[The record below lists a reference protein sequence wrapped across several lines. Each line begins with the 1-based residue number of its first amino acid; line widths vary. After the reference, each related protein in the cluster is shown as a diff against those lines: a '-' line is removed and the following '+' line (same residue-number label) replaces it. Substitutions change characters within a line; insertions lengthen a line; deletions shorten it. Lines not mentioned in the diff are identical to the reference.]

1 MAKCPIVTLADGNK
15 IPALGLGTWKS
26 APSQVYEA
34 VKEAIRIGYRHIDCA
49 LVYLNEPEV
58 GRAISHAIKEGLISR
73 EELFITSKC
82 WNSFHSKQ
90 KVVECCNRSMR
101 ALGVDYIDLYLVHWP
116 QAYKEDGDLF
126 PKDENGDIQLA
137 DIDYLETWEGMEE
150 CKRKGLVRSIGVSN
164 FNSEQITR
172 LVKSCQ
178 IKPVMNQIECHP
190 YLPQKKLI
198 ALCADFQIK
207 TTAYSPLG
215 SPDRPWAPKG
225 EKTLMED
232 ETVKA
237 IAKKHGVT
245 AAQVLIRYPIE
256 RGLISIPK
264 STNKE
269 RIAENFK
276 VLSFS
281 LDPADVEA
289 LNGLD
294 RNFRACVLDADVS
307 SKYYPFNIPY

>member
-1 MAKCPIVTLADGNK
+1 MVG
-15 IPALGLGTWKS
+15 ALSTSW
-26 APSQVYEA
+26 
-34 VKEAIRIGYRHIDCA
+34 
-49 LVYLNEPEV
+49 
-58 GRAISHAIKEGLISR
+58 ISSFVHAER
-73 EELFITSKC
+73 PVITC

-90 KVVECCNRSMR
+90 KVVECCKMSLR
-101 ALGVDYIDLYLVHWP
+101 ALGVDYIDLYLIHWP
-116 QAYKEDGDLF
+116 YAYKEGGDLF
-126 PKDENGDIQLA
+126 PRDQNGDIQLA
-137 DIDYLETWEGMEE
+137 DTDYLETWEGMEE

-178 IKPVMNQIECHP
+178 IKPVINQIECHP
-190 YLPQKKLI
+190 YLTQKKLI

-207 TTAYSPLG
+207 ITAYSPLG
-215 SPDRPWAPKG
+215 SPTRPWAPKG
-225 EKTLMED
+225 EKKLMED

-264 STNKE
+264 SSNKR

-276 VLSFS
+276 ALNFS

-294 RNFRACVLDADVS
+294 KNYRGGIMIADVS

>member
-1 MAKCPIVTLADGNK
+1 MANCPIVTLADGNK
-15 IPALGLGTWKS
+15 IPALGLGTWKL
-26 APSQVYEA
+26 APSQAYEA

-49 LVYLNEPEV
+49 LAYRNEQEV
-58 GRAISHAIKEGLISR
+58 GRAIAHAIKEGLITR
-73 EELFITSKC
+73 EDLFITSKC
-82 WNSFHSKQ
+82 WNSFHSKH
-90 KVVECCNRSMR
+90 KVLECCNMSLR
-101 ALGVDYIDLYLVHWP
+101 ALGVDYIDLYLIHWP
-116 QAYKEDGDLF
+116 YAYKEGGDLF

-137 DIDYLETWEGMEE
+137 DIDYLETWE
-150 CKRKGLVRSIGVSN
+150 V
-164 FNSEQITR
+164 
-172 LVKSCQ
+172 
-178 IKPVMNQIECHP
+178 ECHP

-198 ALCADFQIK
+198 ALCADFQMK

-215 SPDRPWAPKG
+215 SPGRPWAPKG

-256 RGLISIPK
+256 RGLITIPK
-264 STNKE
+264 SSNKG

-276 VLSFS
+276 ALNFS

-294 RNFRACVLDADVS
+294 KNLRGGVMIADVR

>member
-1 MAKCPIVTLADGNK
+1 MANYPIVTLADGNK
-15 IPALGLGTWKS
+15 IPALGLGTWKL
-26 APSQVYEA
+26 APSQVDEA

-49 LVYLNEPEV
+49 LAYHNEPEV
-58 GRAISHAIKEGLISR
+58 GRAIADAIKEGLITR

-90 KVVECCNRSMR
+90 KVVECCKMSLR
-101 ALGVDYIDLYLVHWP
+101 ALGVDYLDLYLIHWP
-116 QAYKEDGDLF
+116 YAYKEGGDLF
-126 PKDENGDIQLA
+126 PKDQNGDIQLA

-150 CKRKGLVRSIGVSN
+150 CKRNGLVRSIGVSN

-178 IKPVMNQIECHP
+178 IKPVINQVECHP

-264 STNKE
+264 SSNKG

-276 VLSFS
+276 VLNFS
-281 LDPADVEA
+281 LDPADVEV

-294 RNFRACVLDADVS
+294 KNFRGGIMVADVS

>member
-1 MAKCPIVTLADGNK
+1 MAKCPVVTLADGNK

-34 VKEAIRIGYRHIDCA
+34 VLEAIRVGYRHIDCA

-58 GRAISHAIKEGLISR
+58 GRAIGHAIKEGLITR
-73 EELFITSKC
+73 EELFITTKC

-90 KVVECCNRSMR
+90 KVLECCNRSLR
-101 ALGVDYIDLYLVHWP
+101 ALGLDYIDLYLVHWP
-116 QAYKEDGDLF
+116 QAYKEGGDLF
-126 PKDENGDIQLA
+126 PKDENGHIQLA

-172 LVKSCQ
+172 LVKSCE

-190 YLPQKKLI
+190 YLTQKKLI
-198 ALCADFQIK
+198 ALCEDFQIK

-215 SPDRPWAPKG
+215 SPDRPCRISHRAPKG

-232 ETVKA
+232 DTVKT

-245 AAQVLIRYPIE
+245 PAQVL
-256 RGLISIPK
+256 
-264 STNKE
+264 N
-269 RIAENFK
+269 
-276 VLSFS
+276 FS
-281 LDPADVEA
+281 LDPADVEI
-289 LNGLD
+289 LNSLD
-294 RNFRACVLDADVS
+294 KNFRVCVLDADVN

>member
-1 MAKCPIVTLADGNK
+1 MANCPIVTLADGNK

-26 APSQVYEA
+26 TPSQVYEA

-49 LVYLNEPEV
+49 LIYLNEPEV
-58 GRAISHAIKEGLISR
+58 GRAIAHAIKEGLITR

-90 KVVECCNRSMR
+90 KVVECCNRSLR
-101 ALGVDYIDLYLVHWP
+101 ALGVDYIDLYLIHWP
-116 QAYKEDGDLF
+116 QAYKEGGDLF
-126 PKDENGDIQLA
+126 PKDQNGDIQLA
-137 DIDYLETWEGMEE
+137 DIDYLETWE
-150 CKRKGLVRSIGVSN
+150 V
-164 FNSEQITR
+164 
-172 LVKSCQ
+172 
-178 IKPVMNQIECHP
+178 ECHP

-215 SPDRPWAPKG
+215 SPDRPWAPKD

-232 ETVKA
+232 ETVMA

-264 STNKE
+264 STNKG

-276 VLSFS
+276 VLNFS

-294 RNFRACVLDADVS
+294 RNLRVCVLDADVR

>member
-15 IPALGLGTWKS
+15 IPALGLGTWK
-26 APSQVYEA
+26 
-34 VKEAIRIGYRHIDCA
+34 
-49 LVYLNEPEV
+49 
-58 GRAISHAIKEGLISR
+58 
-73 EELFITSKC
+73 C

-90 KVVECCNRSMR
+90 RVLECCNRSLR
-101 ALGVDYIDLYLVHWP
+101 ALGIDYIDLYLVHWP
-116 QAYKEDGDLF
+116 QAYKEGGDLF

-198 ALCADFQIK
+198 ALCEDFQIK

-232 ETVKA
+232 ETVIA

-245 AAQVLIRYPIE
+245 PAQVLIRYPIE
-256 RGLISIPK
+256 RGLVSIPK
-264 STNKE
+264 STNKA

-294 RNFRACVLDADVS
+294 KNYRVCVLDADVS

>member
-34 VKEAIRIGYRHIDCA
+34 VLEAIRVGYRHIDCA

-58 GRAISHAIKEGLISR
+58 GRAIGHAIKEGLITR
-73 EELFITSKC
+73 EELFITTKC

-90 KVVECCNRSMR
+90 KVLECCNRSLR
-101 ALGVDYIDLYLVHWP
+101 ALGLDYIDLYLVHWP
-116 QAYKEDGDLF
+116 QAYKEGGDLF
-126 PKDENGDIQLA
+126 PKDENGHIQLA
-137 DIDYLETWEGMEE
+137 DIDYLETWE
-150 CKRKGLVRSIGVSN
+150 
-164 FNSEQITR
+164 
-172 LVKSCQ
+172 
-178 IKPVMNQIECHP
+178 
-190 YLPQKKLI
+190 KKLI
-198 ALCADFQIK
+198 ALCEDFQIK

-232 ETVKA
+232 DTVKT

-245 AAQVLIRYPIE
+245 PAQVLIRYPIE

-264 STNKE
+264 STNKA

-276 VLSFS
+276 VLNFS
-281 LDPADVEA
+281 LDPADVET

-294 RNFRACVLDADVS
+294 KNFRVCVLDADVN

>member
-1 MAKCPIVTLADGNK
+1 MAKCPIVTLSDGNK

-34 VKEAIRIGYRHIDCA
+34 VKEAIRVGYRHIDCA
-49 LVYLNEPEV
+49 LVYGNEVEV
-58 GRAISHAIKEGLISR
+58 GQAIAHAIKDSLVTR
-73 EELFITSKC
+73 
-82 WNSFHSKQ
+82 
-90 KVVECCNRSMR
+90 ECCNRSR
-101 ALGVDYIDLYLVHWP
+101 SALGITYIDLYLIHWP
-116 QAYKEDGDLF
+116 QAYKEGGDLF
-126 PKDENGDIQLA
+126 PKNENGDIQLA

-150 CKRKGLVRSIGVSN
+150 CKRTGLVRSIGVSN

-172 LVKSCQ
+172 LVKSCK
-178 IKPVMNQIECHP
+178 IRPVMNQIECHP

-198 ALCADFQIK
+198 SLCNDFQIK

-232 ETVKA
+232 DTVKA

-245 AAQVLIRYPIE
+245 AAQVLIRYPLD
-256 RGLISIPK
+256 RGLITIPK
-264 STNKE
+264 STNKT
-269 RIAENFK
+269 RIEENFK

-281 LDPADVEA
+281 LDPEDVDA

-294 RNFRACVLDADVS
+294 RNFRVCVLDADVG
-307 SKYYPFNIPY
+307 SKYYPFNIAY